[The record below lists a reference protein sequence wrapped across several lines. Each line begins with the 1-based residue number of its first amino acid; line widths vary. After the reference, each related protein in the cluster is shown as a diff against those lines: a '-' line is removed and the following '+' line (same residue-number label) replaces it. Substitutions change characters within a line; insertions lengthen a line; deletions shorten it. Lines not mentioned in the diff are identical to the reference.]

1 MTLSNIQEYLEEEI
15 EDAEEETFLLYAQP
29 IPSSNLGFIDPKSPS
44 VDVTVAGRSLTIHQS
59 PGVLASDRAGGT
71 TGAVLWKITPLF
83 ANWLASPS
91 NFLFSSSILS
101 STSAILEL
109 GCGISPLNA
118 LSLSPRVGSYI
129 LTDQTYVAKLINTNI
144 AENSS
149 TVNTIAR
156 KQHSS
161 KSSQRNNNNNSS
173 SSNITFTPLDWE
185 TDLPSA
191 ALIPGSS
198 NDKSFDAVLAC
209 DCVYNYALIPPL
221 VSTCAEACKLRDE
234 TESKEGG
241 EAAAAAGQTLC
252 IVAQQLRND
261 DVFCSWLAAF
271 MEKFR
276 VWRVKG
282 EALPEELR
290 PSAGFVVHVGVLR
303 E

>member
-1 MTLSNIQEYLEEEI
+1 M
-15 EDAEEETFLLYAQP
+15 
-29 IPSSNLGFIDPKSPS
+29 
-44 VDVTVAGRSLTIHQS
+44 
-59 PGVLASDRAGGT
+59 
-71 TGAVLWKITPLF
+71 
-83 ANWLASPS
+83 
-91 NFLFSSSILS
+91 
-101 STSAILEL
+101 
-109 GCGISPLNA
+109 
-118 LSLSPRVGSYI
+118 GSYI
-129 LTDQTYVAKLINTNI
+129 LTDQTYVAKLIDTNI

-149 TVNTIAR
+149 TVNTTAR
-156 KQHSS
+156 KQHSSS
-161 KSSQRNNNNNSS
+161 KSSQRNNNTNTSS

-234 TESKEGG
+234 TESNGG
-241 EAAAAAGQTLC
+241 EAQTLC